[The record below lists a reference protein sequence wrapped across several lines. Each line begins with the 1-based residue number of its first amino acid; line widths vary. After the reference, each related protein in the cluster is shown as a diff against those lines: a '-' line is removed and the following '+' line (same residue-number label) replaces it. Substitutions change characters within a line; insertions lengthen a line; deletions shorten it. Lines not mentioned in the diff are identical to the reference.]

1 MLIMQSNIAN
11 GSDYAEKQHFIAEF
25 ALSNSVI
32 VLIVSVVVSM
42 EINRMHYFWS
52 NLHRYGRWRRSIWA
66 HYQAA
71 VAA

>member
-42 EINRMHYFWS
+42 EINRRQYFQS
-52 NLHRYGRWRRSIWA
+52 KLRILREMLYKREE
-66 HYQAA
+66 
-71 VAA
+71 VCT